1 MRRTPQAASVPR
13 PGALEAL
20 SSSSSSAGS
29 SAGSEGQRER
39 LGMISEDFFRWQRS
53 APILSRIG
61 AQTACVARAR
71 SGHRERGAC
80 RDLPERELVEV
91 PTREVPSRYR
101 TDFGDPEFGTGAA
114 PPAGGEGNAGEKP
127 AAPLDAPRQRPF
139 GSFCLSQLETQCSSP
154 GYGGAGRG
162 FHHGAWKPTFTNE
175 VNNQQEGYWYR
186 PQSRVVVTTPSD
198 IRGARLSCG
207 RSRAADGRPCALL
220 EPLTEI
226 KRGP

>member
-20 SSSSSSAGS
+20 SSSAGS

-101 TDFGDPEFGTGAA
+101 TDFGDPEVCLVSGSGPCRQHSRREPPGMDAAVASRSWLPRPTATRDRGGAQGR
-114 PPAGGEGNAGEKP
+114 PFPLRRIESDTRQRRLPERKGRMQNAG
-127 AAPLDAPRQRPF
+127 
-139 GSFCLSQLETQCSSP
+139 
-154 GYGGAGRG
+154 
-162 FHHGAWKPTFTNE
+162 
-175 VNNQQEGYWYR
+175 
-186 PQSRVVVTTPSD
+186 
-198 IRGARLSCG
+198 
-207 RSRAADGRPCALL
+207 ALL
-220 EPLTEI
+220 QV
-226 KRGP
+226 